1 MTTMLPRGIHSA
13 LRAGALGLI
22 LPCMAWIQGG
32 TVGPTPPPV
41 RVERLVP
48 CDDCVPG
55 VINFA
60 KVDHTLWRGSQPTAE
75 GFRNL
80 EKLGVKTI
88 VSFRHDHDD
97 LPLLKGTK
105 LKFLR
110 IPSRAY
116 RPRDK
121 NLARFLKIMED
132 PANAPVF
139 IHCAQGRDRTGYNA
153 AAYRMVFQGWSAE
166 EAIAEMKTFRFNR
179 IWMGNPGFLRSL
191 DVQGMRERMGALPKP
206 EFSVPDR

>member
-1 MTTMLPRGIHSA
+1 MTML
-13 LRAGALGLI
+13 RAFAIGSMLISGLWGQ
-22 LPCMAWIQGG
+22 PPAP
-32 TVGPTPPPV
+32 TVESPAKAVSLT
-41 RVERLVP
+41 P

-60 KVDHTLWRGSQPTAE
+60 KVDASLWRGSQPTAE

-80 EKLGVKTI
+80 EKLGVRTI

-97 LPLLKGTK
+97 RPLLQGTK
-105 LKFLR
+105 LKYLR

-116 RPRDK
+116 HAKDAD
-121 NLARFLKIMED
+121 LTRFLKLMQD

-153 AAYRMVFQGWSAE
+153 AAYRMVLQGWKAE
-166 EAIAEMKTFRFNR
+166 DAIAEMKRFRFNR
-179 IWMGNPGFLRSL
+179 IWVGNPGYLRKL
-191 DVQGMRERMGALPKP
+191 DVEGMKKRLEEMAP
-206 EFSVPDR
+206 